1 MLTEKQLL
9 VITNYHEI
17 ILSVIFF
24 NSNNVITEEKRGE
37 RKRNKYLDTFVQ
49 KVKTEDL
56 KGSCIHEGYITA
68 TELCA
73 SVGHKSEEIRG
84 DFNGRSDFYP
94 PFE

>member
-1 MLTEKQLL
+1 MTSYYKLSR
-9 VITNYHEI
+9 NYFI
-17 ILSVIFF
+17 RNFF
-24 NSNNVITEEKRGE
+24 NSNNVITEEKREE

-73 SVGHKSEEIRG
+73 SVDHKSEEIRG